1 MHDQTRT
8 PPSDQKPPSDGS
20 PTAPPWPRSPDGD
33 LDRAFERLVGDRPSA
48 EDRAMLYRV
57 RDSLGIGP
65 NDAIW
70 TLLFAFQHYHSLYAR
85 FPEMI
90 RAAAGELLVEYKTET
105 DRVLDAAEKRLWNAG
120 REQTNVALLEVAQS
134 GEAAKARLE
143 RAIQQAARQIALKA
157 GLAARWPWVL
167 GGAAAVSL
175 AVVLVAALAGAVAL
189 GFGRQQGY
197 HLGFIEGQR
206 AATAPSD
213 RPPDR
218 PPSPTGRGR

>member
-1 MHDQTRT
+1 MNDQNPT
-8 PPSDQKPPSDGS
+8 PPPEPSAGRAKA
-20 PTAPPWPRSPDGD
+20 PPPWPRSRDND

-85 FPEMI
+85 FPKMI
-90 RAAAGELLVEYKTET
+90 RAAAGELLVECKTRT
-105 DRVLDAAEKRLWNAG
+105 DEALADAKNHLWNAA
-120 REQTNVALLEVAQS
+120 REQTNVALLEVARS

-143 RAIQQAARQIALKA
+143 RAIRQAARRIALGA

-197 HLGFIEGQR
+197 HQGFVEGQR
-206 AATAPSD
+206 AAVAAAPG

-218 PPSPTGRGR
+218 PPSPPARGR